1 MPERQPIFE
10 EMLAGYPAEKR
21 ELARAAY
28 NRFVDGDSTHFFT
41 QLFLLLDVYA
51 NYSNRIPVALKTAN
65 EDTLA
70 TLKDIR
76 EEMGL
81 LAQTVETK
89 SVNLGNA
96 TEETAKLCLETQK
109 KCEAAVQRMEKLA
122 KDIGKQVD
130 TKAIVESI
138 RKAVDAGVRAEVV
151 QPFMQRTEEL
161 SESVVPTLEK
171 LKYASEEAGRVW
183 PGRIWKMALTCGLV
197 LGVAV
202 AIAVTS
208 VVYWKMRQYYDRTL
222 SGEIISEKYTLAQNR
237 EAFDELAVA
246 NAPVY
251 VVRSSDADSGQ
262 AIPSGYC
269 LYIKGAAAADMH
281 EGEGRIFFNSART
294 EKDLQRLLRD
304 VQDARR

>member
-1 MPERQPIFE
+1 
-10 EMLAGYPAEKR
+10 
-21 ELARAAY
+21 
-28 NRFVDGDSTHFFT
+28 
-41 QLFLLLDVYA
+41 
-51 NYSNRIPVALKTAN
+51 
-65 EDTLA
+65 
-70 TLKDIR
+70 
-76 EEMGL
+76 
-81 LAQTVETK
+81 
-89 SVNLGNA
+89 
-96 TEETAKLCLETQK
+96 
-109 KCEAAVQRMEKLA
+109 
-122 KDIGKQVD
+122 
-130 TKAIVESI
+130 
-138 RKAVDAGVRAEVV
+138 
-151 QPFMQRTEEL
+151 
-161 SESVVPTLEK
+161 
-171 LKYASEEAGRVW
+171 
-183 PGRIWKMALTCGLV
+183 MALTCGLV